1 MRKSRI
7 VLMLSLMAC
16 FLAAGARGDVSFG
29 ISGDQDGIN
38 EFHLAIGDFYHV
50 PETQV
55 TVVRERHIPE
65 EELPVVFFLAQRARV
80 APDVI
85 VKLRLGGSSW
95 IEITHHYGL
104 GADIF
109 YVPVKNVS
117 GPPYG
122 KAYGY
127 YKNKPRKEWKH
138 IKLADDDV
146 MNLVNLRFMSSYY
159 GYSPEDVVKMRS
171 SGKSFRAINKDI
183 KANKG
188 KSSNKIEK
196 SEKSKSP
203 KSTKSSKASKSEKAS
218 SKSKRR

>member
-7 VLMLSLMAC
+7 ILLLSLMAC
-16 FLAAGARGDVSFG
+16 LLAVRARADVAFS
-29 ISGDQDGIN
+29 ISGDQDGIS
-38 EFHLAIGDFYHV
+38 EFHLAIGDYYHV

-80 APDVI
+80 SPEII
-85 VKLRLGGSSW
+85 VSLRLGGKSW
-95 IEITHHYGL
+95 MEITHRYGL

-138 IKLADDDV
+138 IRLADSDV
-146 MNLVNLRFMSSYY
+146 LNLVNLKFISSYY
-159 GYSPEDVVKMRS
+159 GYAPDDVVRMRS
-171 SGKSFRAINKDI
+171 NGKSFRAINREI
-183 KANKG
+183 KADRG
-188 KSSNKIEK
+188 KSSQKIDKGQK
-196 SEKSKSP
+196 SQSSKSV
-203 KSTKSSKASKSEKAS
+203 KSSKGKKAASKSKG
-218 SKSKRR
+218 KR

>member
-1 MRKSRI
+1 
-7 VLMLSLMAC
+7 
-16 FLAAGARGDVSFG
+16 
-29 ISGDQDGIN
+29 
-38 EFHLAIGDFYHV
+38 
-50 PETQV
+50 
-55 TVVRERHIPE
+55 VVRERHIPD
-65 EELPVVFFLAQRARV
+65 EELPVVFFLARRARV

-85 VKLRLGGSSW
+85 VTLRLGGKSW
-95 IEITHHYGL
+95 MEITHHYGL

-146 MNLVNLRFMSSYY
+146 LNLVNLKFISSYY
-159 GYSPEDVVKMRS
+159 GYAPEDVIKMRS
-171 SGKSFRAINKDI
+171 SGKSFRTINKDI

-188 KSSNKIEK
+188 KNSQKIEK
-196 SEKSKSP
+196 GQKP
-203 KSTKSSKASKSEKAS
+203 KSSKSSKASKSPEGKKAS
-218 SKSKRR
+218 SNSKGRK